1 MAENWD
7 ESSESSRD
15 ERSPAPSVTARPGRR
30 EVLSSV
36 GLVVSVP
43 ITGCL
48 AGAPAE
54 RSDTETE
61 SAIDS
66 RSASN
71 SGGDD
76 TSEHSGGSQSRSA
89 ALSEMA
95 TERTVEIVRE
105 DDVRFDPQ
113 LVWLKP
119 GGRVTWINRD
129 DRGRHDVVPIG
140 RRTPVGATNWRSAA
154 LEEGERFE
162 RAFDREGV
170 YDYLCT
176 RHEEFLFG
184 RLVVG
189 RPDPADEPAL
199 TAPDEYPDRVR
210 VALGDLNERTRSL
223 LVAASDDCGC
233 PG

>member
-89 ALSEMA
+89 ALRDGHRA
-95 TERTVEIVRE
+95 
-105 DDVRFDPQ
+105 D
-113 LVWLKP
+113 
-119 GGRVTWINRD
+119 GRNCP
-129 DRGRHDVVPIG
+129 RGRRSIRSSTRLAETGRARHVDQPRRPRPTRRRPDRPTNTG
-140 RRTPVGATNWRSAA
+140 RRHELAERRSR
-154 LEEGERFE
+154 EGERFE
-162 RAFDREGV
+162 RAFDREG
-170 YDYLCT
+170 L
-176 RHEEFLFG
+176 
-184 RLVVG
+184 RLPLYAPRGVPV
-189 RPDPADEPAL
+189 RPARRRAS
-199 TAPDEYPDRVR
+199 
-210 VALGDLNERTRSL
+210 GSGGRTR
-223 LVAASDDCGC
+223 
-233 PG
+233 